1 MFSHRKLSDVKRQHI
16 TASPLTGH
24 DDWLELVLEWSQE
37 ESAGL
42 LAAGEAELQCISD
55 NQQNF
60 YVVEFGIGP
69 LRQAV
74 GMFALFDNE
83 IDAEILDQSGEHR
96 MGNIKDLD
104 YFYII
109 PALRGQGVG
118 NIVIQHAK
126 AIAKNLGAD
135 LIVFDTLNSHLN
147 AFYERCGAKI
157 VCDSRFV
164 AFDHD
169 KTHASTLLRM
179 DV

>member
-16 TASPLTGH
+16 TVSPLTKNN
-24 DDWLELVLEWSQE
+24 DWLELVLQWSQE
-37 ESAGL
+37 ESSGL
-42 LAAGEAELQCISD
+42 LAAGEAELQSIRDLQHC
-55 NQQNF
+55 F
-60 YVVEFGIGP
+60 YVVEFGVGP

-74 GMFALFDNE
+74 GMFALFDAKL
-83 IDAEILDQSGEHR
+83 DPEILEHSGNNHL
-96 MGNIKDLD
+96 GNMKDLD

-109 PALRGQGVG
+109 PGLRGQGIG

-126 AIAKNLGAD
+126 AVAKNLGAD
-135 LIVFDTLNSHLN
+135 LIVFDTLNPHLN
-147 AFYERCGAKI
+147 SFYERNGAKI
-157 VCDSRFV
+157 ISDSRFI